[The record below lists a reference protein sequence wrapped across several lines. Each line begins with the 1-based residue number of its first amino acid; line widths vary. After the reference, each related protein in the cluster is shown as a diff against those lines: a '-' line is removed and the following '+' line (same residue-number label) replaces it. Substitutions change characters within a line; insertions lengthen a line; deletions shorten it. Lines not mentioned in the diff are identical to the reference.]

1 MKIQTFNILA
11 GNTNCNANCPFCIS
25 KMTPK
30 NGMNCERPGVNWKNF
45 KKACQLAKINLVN
58 TVLITGKGEPLLY
71 PDEITDFLER
81 LDKYNFPIIELQTNA
96 LVLGRNFDRYKENL
110 KLWGERGL
118 STFVISIVHYKDEKN
133 KEIYAPNAPYLKLT
147 ELIKN
152 LHLAGFSVRL
162 NCILVKNY
170 IDSVEEVK
178 KLIEFCTENKIEQLT
193 LKPVEVPERVEN
205 KIIANNTKK
214 LLISKNTEKKM
225 QKFLEKNA
233 VRLRTLDFG
242 GVVYDYQGQN
252 VCMTDCLTHKPYSAD
267 LRQLIFFQDGHLRY
281 DWRYAGAILI

>member
-30 NGMNCERPGVNWKNF
+30 NGMNCEKPGVNWNNF

-81 LDKYNFPIIELQTNA
+81 LDKYHFPIIELQTNA
-96 LVLGRNFDRYKENL
+96 LVLGRNFNGYKEKL
-110 KLWGERGL
+110 KLWREKGL
-118 STFVISIVHYKDEKN
+118 STFVISLVHYKDERN
-133 KEIYAPNAPYLKLT
+133 KEIYAPNGIYFKLT

-152 LHLAGFSVRL
+152 LHVNGFSIRL
-162 NCILVKNY
+162 NCILVKDY

-178 KLIEFCTENKIEQLT
+178 NLIRFCSENKVEQLT
-193 LKPVEVPERVEN
+193 LKPVEVPERIQNETVT
-205 KIIANNTKK
+205 KNTRKM
-214 LLISKNTEKKM
+214 LLSKNSEKNI

-233 VRLRTLDFG
+233 IRLRTLDFG
-242 GVVYDYQGQN
+242 GVVYDYQSQN
-252 VCMTDCLTHKPYSAD
+252 VCMTDCLTHKPYSED
-267 LRQLIFFQDGHLRY
+267 LRQLIFFPDGHLRY